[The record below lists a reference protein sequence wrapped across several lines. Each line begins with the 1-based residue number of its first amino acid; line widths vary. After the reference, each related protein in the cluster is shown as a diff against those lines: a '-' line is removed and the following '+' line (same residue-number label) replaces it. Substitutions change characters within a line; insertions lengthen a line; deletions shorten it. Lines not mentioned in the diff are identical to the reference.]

1 MKTGSYA
8 LIGLGIVIILLAAVN
23 HWVIKA
29 NPIVHTTTI
38 IGIVGL
44 IVAVIG
50 AGMMVMGGKN
60 AG

>member
-1 MKTGSYA
+1 MRTGSYA

-29 NPIVHTTTI
+29 NPVVHTTTI
-38 IGIVGL
+38 IGAVGL

-50 AGMMVMGGKN
+50 AGMMMMGSRS
-60 AG
+60 AS